1 MTGISIQ
8 IDEQN
13 GYTVLTITGPIN
25 SYTFTELQEKITRFA
40 GKTNLAIHLG
50 GVTTMTSAGIGV
62 ILAAIEDAD
71 AAGKKIFI
79 IAPSEIARLA
89 MESTGFMDSFPVLQ
103 SVKDLPQA

>member
-8 IDEQN
+8 VSEEN
-13 GYTVLTITGPIN
+13 GFTILTISGPIN
-25 SYTFTELQEKITRFA
+25 SYTFTELQEKINKYA
-40 GKTNLAIHLG
+40 GKVNLAIHLG

-62 ILAAIEDAD
+62 ILAAIEDTE

-89 MESTGFMDSFPVLQ
+89 MESTGFMDSFPILNSIKELQ
-103 SVKDLPQA
+103 